1 MKTLTI
7 YILFICSIF
16 ATHAQTTIWYN
27 GVELKHGD
35 LLFVGAKTES
45 LSGAI
50 NRVTQRTDSIAFDH
64 VGLIEVV
71 DGIPY
76 LLHASDKNG
85 SDREVLD
92 SVTKFHKERLFAVY
106 RVNNEYQ
113 FAIANAVQKAHQ
125 MLGKPYNKSFV
136 LNDSSYYC
144 SDYVERAFREVGLF
158 DLEPM
163 TFINP
168 KTGKFDD
175 FWVKFYDR
183 LGMVV
188 PEGEMGCNP
197 NGLAASDKIFKVGTL
212 DFQN

>member
-1 MKTLTI
+1 MKKLT
-7 YILFICSIF
+7 YLILFICSIL
-16 ATHAQTTIWYN
+16 ATNAQTTTWYN

-50 NRVTQRTDSIAFDH
+50 NRVTQLTDSAAFDH

-85 SDREVLD
+85 SDREPLD
-92 SVTKFHKERLFAVY
+92 EVTKFHKKRLYAVY
-106 RVNNEYQ
+106 RVNSEFQ
-113 FAIANAVQKAHQ
+113 LAIADAMQKAHQ

-144 SDYVERAFREVGLF
+144 SDYVERAFREVELF

-163 TFINP
+163 TFIN
-168 KTGKFDD
+168 KETGKFDEY
-175 FWVKFYDR
+175 WVKFYKWQ
-183 LGMVV
+183 GIPV
-188 PEGEMGCNP
+188 PEGELGCNP
-197 NGLAASDKIFKVGTL
+197 NGLAASNKIHKVGTL
-212 DFQN
+212 QFE